1 MRRRSFIGVTAGA
14 VLGIPIINACS
25 SSGGGGG
32 TSTSSVSATAGS
44 NSALNFDAK
53 AFTEESTTVTMA
65 DGEEV
70 TVNYKLWKG
79 IVYVANPVDAE
90 YQSMNIK
97 QPTSV
102 NGKEVDASGAPIVFA
117 MNIGGYTS
125 SAVNAEQP
133 GGMPG
138 GGMPP
143 GGGAPP
149 AGAGGDES
157 GSGVQMSAGKH
168 IDLGDYA
175 LASGLVVVNPGARG
189 RDNVNADGVYFGKA
203 PAAIVDLKAAVRY
216 LKANSGVVPGNT
228 DRIVSSGSSAGGAL
242 SVLLGASGGSDLY
255 QKDLVALGAADASDV
270 IYAVAGYCPITDLEN
285 ADAAYEWCFGDATN
299 ETVSVNATVSEEL
312 RARFPQYM
320 ERLGL
325 KDDQGR
331 KLTADNLAEHMLSV
345 HLRPSAKRYLDGL
358 SDEDRA
364 AYVAQN
370 PWVEGDFTWEQFI
383 DHTGRGK
390 GAPAFDALDLSSGEN
405 SLFGNENTNARHFTT
420 YAQGGDL
427 EEGVEDAVT
436 RMNPMGF
443 ILDRNPQRAQHWF
456 LRVGAKDTDTS
467 FSIVSNLAS
476 ALSNAGD
483 AVDTSYYWDAGHGA
497 NEDPDAFIAWVK
509 SL

>member
-1 MRRRSFIGVTAGA
+1 
-14 VLGIPIINACS
+14 
-25 SSGGGGG
+25 
-32 TSTSSVSATAGS
+32 
-44 NSALNFDAK
+44 
-53 AFTEESTTVTMA
+53 
-65 DGEEV
+65 
-70 TVNYKLWKG
+70 
-79 IVYVANPVDAE
+79 
-90 YQSMNIK
+90 
-97 QPTSV
+97 
-102 NGKEVDASGAPIVFA
+102 
-117 MNIGGYTS
+117 
-125 SAVNAEQP
+125 
-133 GGMPG
+133 
-138 GGMPP
+138 
-143 GGGAPP
+143 
-149 AGAGGDES
+149 
-157 GSGVQMSAGKH
+157 
-168 IDLGDYA
+168 
-175 LASGLVVVNPGARG
+175 
-189 RDNVNADGVYFGKA
+189 
-203 PAAIVDLKAAVRY
+203 
-216 LKANSGVVPGNT
+216 
-228 DRIVSSGSSAGGAL
+228 
-242 SVLLGASGGSDLY
+242 
-255 QKDLVALGAADASDV
+255 
-270 IYAVAGYCPITDLEN
+270 
-285 ADAAYEWCFGDATN
+285 
-299 ETVSVNATVSEEL
+299 
-312 RARFPQYM
+312 
-320 ERLGL
+320 
-325 KDDQGR
+325 
-331 KLTADNLAEHMLSV
+331 MLSV

-390 GAPAFDALDLSSGEN
+390 GAPGFDALDLSSGEN